1 MKHIT
6 KPMRAIHF
14 MVLAFLMTIGSQVSA
29 FDPADL
35 QRLIDT
41 KKCSKCYLTDTD
53 LYRANLAGANLASA
67 NLAGAN
73 MAGSNLKGAYLR
85 GTNLVG
91 THLSGSNLE
100 GAYLSIGNLSGAK
113 SEGC

>member
-1 MKHIT
+1 MMKHI
-6 KPMRAIHF
+6 A
-14 MVLAFLMTIGSQVSA
+14 VLLAFLMTIGSQVVA

-53 LYRANLAGANLASA
+53 LYRANLAGANLAGA

-73 MAGSNLKGAYLR
+73 MAGSNLKVLICVVLIWWELIC
-85 GTNLVG
+85 LVPIWRVRIC
-91 THLSGSNLE
+91 LLV
-100 GAYLSIGNLSGAK
+100 I
-113 SEGC
+113 